1 VSNQAHAQV
10 AAGCPVVLEQHR
22 VLESAVGADG
32 FRIR

>member
-1 VSNQAHAQV
+1 MTATLSRRV
-10 AAGCPVVLEQHR
+10 PVVLEQHQ